1 MPRNR
6 PALSAPTS
14 ACALIVALW
23 GAMLVAPAFAA
34 EPLLKPGQ
42 ITESALLDALAPA
55 DDGVKSRSIRPTLTG
70 PAGSQ
75 TTPPPASG
83 RAGLLITFETGS
95 AALTPETRD
104 ALDAVGKALASD
116 RLAGFA
122 FRIEGHADPRGGI
135 DYNLRLSEE
144 RAQSVVSYLVQ
155 RHGLSAERLQPVGK
169 GSSELLRPEQPT
181 APENRRVTIVTTR

>member
-1 MPRNR
+1 MPSHR
-6 PALSAPTS
+6 PALFA
-14 ACALIVALW
+14 AIAALCA
-23 GAMLVAPAFAA
+23 AMLAAPAGAA

-42 ITESALLDALAPA
+42 ITEAALLDALAPA

-75 TTPPPASG
+75 TPPPASG

-144 RAQSVVSYLVQ
+144 RAQSVVGYLVQ
-155 RHGLSAERLQPVGK
+155 RHGLSPERLQPVGK